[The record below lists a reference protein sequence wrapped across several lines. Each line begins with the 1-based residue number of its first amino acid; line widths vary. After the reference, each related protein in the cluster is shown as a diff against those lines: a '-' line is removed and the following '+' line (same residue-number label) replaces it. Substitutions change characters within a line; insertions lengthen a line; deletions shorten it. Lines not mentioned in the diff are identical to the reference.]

1 MAIPTRKLSDPGI
14 FSKEIFVGFRSKDG
28 ILQSTQSLRTLDIPR
43 MVRSKNSRPW
53 DAGVC
58 LNFAEAFLHHLR
70 QTMEQTSSAPE
81 TVWRL
86 TFIPRR
92 GISLE
97 IVEDQDML
105 DEIRN
110 GEDRVGFLPSEFF
123 RARNT
128 AR

>member
-1 MAIPTRKLSDPGI
+1 MIVGHL
-14 FSKEIFVGFRSKDG
+14 SKEIFVGFRSKDG
-28 ILQSTQSLRTLDIPR
+28 ILQSTRSLRTLDIPR
-43 MVRSKNSRPW
+43 MVRSKHSQPW

-58 LNFAEAFLHHLR
+58 LNFAEAFFHHLR
-70 QTMEQTSSAPE
+70 QTMERSSLAPE

-97 IVEDQDML
+97 AVEDPEVL
-105 DEIRN
+105 GEIRN
-110 GEDRVGFLPSEFF
+110 DEDRVGFLPSEFF
-123 RARNT
+123 RTRST